1 MHYYLWYLIDYW
13 VGVYF
18 FECDIDV
25 LNIIV
30 GYKGSIAMCISPLTA
45 LMMDQR
51 DKFTRRGIT
60 TDFVRETQTDQ
71 TVIKRV
77 LNGNIQLVYIS
88 PEASLLNPMYRSMLL
103 TKPYKEHLVAL
114 IIDEAHCV
122 KTW

>member
-1 MHYYLWYLIDYW
+1 MLSAQYNNNNNN
-13 VGVYF
+13 
-18 FECDIDV
+18 DIDV
-25 LNIIV
+25 AYIV
-30 GYKGSIAMCISPLTA
+30 GHKGSIAVCISPLTA

-60 TDFVRETQTDQ
+60 TDFVGETQTDQ
-71 TVIKRV
+71 IVIKRV

-88 PEASLLNPMYRSMLL
+88 PEALLLNPMYRSMLL

-114 IIDEAHCV
+114 VIDEAHCV